1 MIIEREYIYHC
12 NDCGNDFDE
21 PGYNEDYESI
31 DVGCGARLR
40 VTDLSYSVCPCCG
53 SDDIEENEDKIVCD
67 YCGKEIEDG
76 DICEKCELENAI
88 NFLKLSD
95 MEVREIQNLTG
106 AKDDYELKCE
116 LEKIILEQNKE

>member
-1 MIIEREYIYHC
+1 MILERDYRYHC

-21 PGYNEDYESI
+21 YDYNEDYESI
-31 DVGCGARLR
+31 DVGCGSRLR
-40 VTDLSYSVCPCCG
+40 VADLSYDCCPYCG

-76 DICEKCELENAI
+76 DVCIDCEIENTKKFM
-88 NFLKLSD
+88 NFTDEDVEYIKT
-95 MEVREIQNLTG
+95 ITG
-106 AKDDYELKCE
+106 AEDKFDLLCE